1 VLADAREQMWDV
13 IIVGGGSAGCV
24 LANRLSADPTRNVLL
39 IEAGRDVKPGEE
51 SSAILDTYPGRAAFD
66 PRNHWPDLMAQ
77 TQPHLHNVTNPPPP
91 KKYEQAKLIGGG
103 SSINGQVAN
112 RGTPADYDEWEAHGA
127 TGWGWESV
135 LPYFKKAE
143 TDLDFQGP
151 LHGTDGPIPIHRIP
165 SALWPR
171 FSTAARDAI
180 AALGYADI
188 GDQNGVYE
196 DGYFSMTLSNNGRH
210 RVSTAM
216 AYLDAATRCRSN
228 LHVMT
233 HAEVLT
239 LAVDGTAITG
249 VNVARKGEVERIRA
263 REVVLAAGALHSPG
277 LLMRSGIGPGAQ
289 LRRHG
294 VHLIAHRR
302 GVGENLQEHPGISL
316 SAYIKSGARLG
327 NTTRRHI
334 HLGLRYSSG
343 IDGCEPSDMFLMV
356 ASKSAWHPLGI
367 RIGTILSWLNK
378 VYSRGSVTLVS
389 GDPRAEP
396 TASFSY
402 LSDYRDLQRLGRA
415 VHMIARIF
423 AQSPLADLVEMPGA
437 SSYSGFAKSLGRQTL
452 RNYMITAP
460 IALAI
465 DALPPLRRLFFH
477 RAVSSGISLARLLN
491 EPDILETYVKAN
503 AFGQWHACGTCRMGR
518 DDDPDA
524 VTDPQGRVYGVSGLR
539 VVDASIMP
547 TAPRANLNLPII
559 MVAERMSDLIIRS
572 AR

>member
-1 VLADAREQMWDV
+1 MADVKEQIWDV
-13 IIVGGGSAGCV
+13 IVAGGGSAGCV
-24 LANRLSADPTRNVLL
+24 LANRLSADPARKVLL

-66 PRNHWPDLMAQ
+66 PRNHWSGLTAQ
-77 TQPHLHNVTNPPPP
+77 TQPHLHNVTDLPPP

-112 RGTPADYDEWEAHGA
+112 RGTPGDYDEWEALGA
-127 TGWGWESV
+127 TGWGWSSV

-143 TDLDFQGP
+143 TDLDFKGP

-165 SALWPR
+165 MALWPR
-171 FSTAARDAI
+171 FSTATREAI
-180 AALGYADI
+180 AALSFADI
-188 GDQNGVYE
+188 QDQNGVYE
-196 DGYFSMTLSNNGRH
+196 DGYFPMPLSNNGRH

-216 AYLDAATRCRSN
+216 AYLDAATRRRPN
-228 LHVMT
+228 LQIMT
-233 HAEVLT
+233 DAEVLT
-239 LAVDGTAITG
+239 LAADGTNIVG
-249 VNVARKGEVERIRA
+249 VNVARNGATERINA

-289 LRRHG
+289 LRRHD
-294 VHLIAHRR
+294 VHVMADRR

-343 IDGCEPSDMFLMV
+343 VDGCEPSDMFLMV
-356 ASKSAWHPLGI
+356 AAKSAWHPLGI
-367 RIGTILSWLNK
+367 RIGTILSWVNR
-378 VYSRGSVTLVS
+378 VYSRGNVTLVS

-396 TASFSY
+396 TASFNY

-415 VHMIARIF
+415 VHLIARIF
-423 AQSPLADLVEMPGA
+423 AQSPLAELVETPGA
-437 SSYSGFAKSLGRQTL
+437 SSYSGFAKVLGQQTF

-477 RAVSSGISLARLLN
+477 RAVSSGITLTRLLN
-491 EPDILETYVKAN
+491 EPDILEAYVKAH
-503 AFGQWHACGTCRMGR
+503 AVGQWHACGTCRMGR
-518 DDDPDA
+518 GDDPDA
-524 VTDPQGRVYGVSGLR
+524 VVDPHGRVYGVTGLR

-547 TAPRANLNLPII
+547 TAPRANLNLPVI
-559 MVAERMSDLIIRS
+559 MIAERIADLMQR
-572 AR
+572 RP